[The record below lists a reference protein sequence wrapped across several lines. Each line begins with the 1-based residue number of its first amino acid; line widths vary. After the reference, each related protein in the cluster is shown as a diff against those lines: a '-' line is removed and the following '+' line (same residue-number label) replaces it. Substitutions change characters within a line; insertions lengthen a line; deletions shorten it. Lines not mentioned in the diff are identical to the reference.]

1 MSRPV
6 AARRSVTLLHG
17 TGSKAQY
24 NGELGHL
31 GKRSGSWI
39 AAALRSGKSVK
50 WRSGHWEDA
59 DEESEPEAALDAARE
74 EAQAQ
79 AAEIVASVHAAP
91 ATVLAQHE
99 GAPEPG
105 LEYGDLAVHIAHR
118 SPFTS
123 LPDALMVEIL
133 QALTTPDA
141 CHVLQATRTLS
152 ALSRCAPFGEC
163 HLRDGV
169 AVGDGVRPSKQLH
182 FARRLGEAKA
192 ALRTMHIDC
201 GIAELDVARY
211 LLQECNT
218 RHLARVTIRIERD
231 CQRGQMSLGLE
242 PTGTASSAH
251 PLDVEDSDDAL
262 RREIAATEVLGFFS
276 VAIMPETARTLT
288 GCLAQFCPNLSH
300 LALVKQVDDVPS
312 LARIK
317 SLTNLE
323 AHFLEADD
331 IHFVLAEL
339 PRLRHLAITGV
350 HNKSL
355 CNKRIDLES
364 ASLEVIDLTAATKGL
379 TFERIQC
386 PALRHIRC
394 GEYGDYGNGLVV
406 AFRPNTLTPAMAPDG
421 HLWFHPQ
428 SRLQQPH
435 DLSQLCVF
443 GSLCGSTFYADECT
457 VIEIPDECTV
467 TWNWDGLSA
476 TAATTLA
483 AFAHQLKEDEGEREE
498 MKRDERE
505 KMKGKAL
512 RGEIL
517 RCR

>member
-1 MSRPV
+1 MPHAHARPA
-6 AARRSVTLLHG
+6 AARCSVTLLHG
-17 TGSKAQY
+17 TGQKAQY
-24 NGELGHL
+24 NGELAHL

-59 DEESEPEAALDAARE
+59 DEESDPEAALDAARE

-79 AAEIVASVHAAP
+79 AAEIVASVHAAS

-105 LEYGDLAVHIAHR
+105 LEYCDISADGMAVHIAHR

-133 QALTTPDA
+133 QALTTPDV

-201 GIAELDVARY
+201 GMAELDVARY

-218 RHLARVTIRIERD
+218 RHLARVTIRVERH

-242 PTGTASSAH
+242 PPGTASSAH
-251 PLDVEDSDDAL
+251 PLNVEDSDDAL
-262 RREIAATEVLGFFS
+262 RREIAVTEVLGFFS
-276 VAIMPETARTLT
+276 VVIMPETARTLT
-288 GCLAQFCPNLSH
+288 GCLAQYCPNLSH

-331 IHFVLAEL
+331 INFVLAEL
-339 PRLRHLAITGV
+339 PRLRHLAITGG
-350 HNKSL
+350 NIKSL
-355 CNKRIDLES
+355 CNERIDLES
-364 ASLEVIDLTAATKGL
+364 ASLEVIDLTAASKGL

-394 GEYGDYGNGLVV
+394 GEYGGYGNGLIV
-406 AFRPNTLTPAMAPDG
+406 AFRPNTLTPAMAPHG
-421 HLWFHPQ
+421 HLSFHPH
-428 SRLQQPH
+428 SRYESPQPH

-443 GSLCGSTFYADECT
+443 GSLDSTFIGTDIECPHA
-457 VIEIPDECTV
+457 VIEIPAECTV
-467 TWNWDGLSA
+467 TWNSVSLSHSSHSSLSA

-483 AFAHQLKEDEGEREE
+483 AFAHQFTT
-498 MKRDERE
+498 
-505 KMKGKAL
+505 
-512 RGEIL
+512 
-517 RCR
+517 

>member
-1 MSRPV
+1 MSR
-6 AARRSVTLLHG
+6 RRAVTLLKG
-17 TGSKAQY
+17 TGPKAQY

-31 GKRSGSWI
+31 GKRSGSWT

-59 DEESEPEAALDAARE
+59 DQEYDELDASLDAARE
-74 EAQAQ
+74 EAQALAQQ
-79 AAEIVASVHAAP
+79 ARARAREEAQAQADEIVAPVHAAP
-91 ATVLAQHE
+91 ATVV
-99 GAPEPG
+99 APEP
-105 LEYGDLAVHIAHR
+105 DLAIISADDMAVQIAHR

-133 QALTTPDA
+133 QALTTPDV

-169 AVGDGVRPSKQLH
+169 AAGDGVRPSKQLH

-201 GIAELDVARY
+201 GMAELDVVRY
-211 LLQECNT
+211 LLQECDT
-218 RHLARVTIRIERD
+218 RHLARVTIRVERD
-231 CQRGQMSLGLE
+231 CMRGQMSL
-242 PTGTASSAH
+242 PASSAH
-251 PLDVEDSDDAL
+251 PLDVEDVDDAL
-262 RREIAATEVLGFFS
+262 RRETAVTEVLGFFS

-288 GCLAQFCPNLSH
+288 GCLAQYCPNLYY

-312 LARIK
+312 LAKIK
-317 SLTNLE
+317 SLTNLD

-331 IHFVLAEL
+331 INFILAEL
-339 PRLRHLAITGV
+339 PRLRHLAITGGNN
-350 HNKSL
+350 HSL
-355 CNKRIDLES
+355 AHERIDLES

-394 GEYGDYGNGLVV
+394 KGYGIYGNGLVV
-406 AFRPNTLTPAMAPDG
+406 AFRPDTLTPAMAPGG
-421 HLWFHPQ
+421 HLSYHLYQTLGP
-428 SRLQQPH
+428 QPH

-443 GSLCGSTFYADECT
+443 GSLRNHNLSQLRPHA
-457 VIEIPDECTV
+457 VIEIPAECTV
-467 TWNWDGLSA
+467 TWNSDGLSA

-483 AFAHQLKEDEGEREE
+483 AFAHQLK
-498 MKRDERE
+498 
-505 KMKGKAL
+505 
-512 RGEIL
+512 
-517 RCR
+517 

>member
-1 MSRPV
+1 MSR
-6 AARRSVTLLHG
+6 RRAVTLLKG
-17 TGSKAQY
+17 TGPKAQY

-31 GKRSGSWI
+31 GKRSGSWT

-59 DEESEPEAALDAARE
+59 DQEYDELDASLDAARE
-74 EAQAQ
+74 EAQALAQQ
-79 AAEIVASVHAAP
+79 ARARAREEAQAQADEIVAPVHAAP
-91 ATVLAQHE
+91 ATVV
-99 GAPEPG
+99 APEP
-105 LEYGDLAVHIAHR
+105 DLAIISADDMAVQIAHR
-118 SPFTS
+118 SPFTW

-133 QALTTPDA
+133 QALTTPDV

-169 AVGDGVRPSKQLH
+169 AAGDGVRPSKQLH

-201 GIAELDVARY
+201 GMAELDVVRY
-211 LLQECNT
+211 LLQECDT
-218 RHLARVTIRIERD
+218 RHLARVTIRVERD

-288 GCLAQFCPNLSH
+288 GCLAQFCPNLNH

-428 SRLQQPH
+428 SRLQLQQPH

-443 GSLCGSTFYADECT
+443 GSLCDSTFYADECT

-483 AFAHQLKEDEGEREE
+483 AFAHQLKYS
-498 MKRDERE
+498 
-505 KMKGKAL
+505 
-512 RGEIL
+512 
-517 RCR
+517 